1 MKRKA
6 AIKKTSDGM
15 TIKSRIGVKGKTTT
29 RATNAKGKITNITKT
44 KADGT
49 TRTLGKAQVAARNR
63 LKTGKSKSA
72 TAARE
77 NIADLR
83 KKKREAKKSGDTKLF
98 NSLRKEQ
105 KTTRK
110 SFVSSVKKKVAA
122 RRTEKKKT

>member
-1 MKRKA
+1 MKSKA
-6 AIKKTSDGM
+6 AIRKTSDGK
-15 TIKSRIGVKGKTTT
+15 TIRSRIGVKGKTTT
-29 RATNAKGKITNITKT
+29 RATNAKDKITSITKT

-72 TAARE
+72 TATRE

-83 KKKREAKKSGDTKLF
+83 KKKREAKKSGDTDLF

-122 RRTEKKKT
+122 RRAEKKKT

>member
-6 AIKKTSDGM
+6 AIRKTSDGM

-29 RATNAKGKITNITKT
+29 RTTNAEDKITSITKT

-63 LKTGKSKSA
+63 LKTGKSKAA

-98 NSLRKEQ
+98 NSLRGKQ
-105 KTTRK
+105 KTARK

-122 RRTEKKKT
+122 RRAEKKKT

>member
-122 RRTEKKKT
+122 RRAEKKKT

>member
-1 MKRKA
+1 MKSKA
-6 AIKKTSDGM
+6 AIRKTSDGM

-63 LKTGKSKSA
+63 LKSGKGK
-72 TAARE
+72 AAKAAQE

-83 KKKREAKKSGDTKLF
+83 KKKRAAKKSGDTNLF
-98 NSLRKEQ
+98 NSLRQEQ

-122 RRTEKKKT
+122 RRAEKKKT

>member
-6 AIKKTSDGM
+6 VIKKTSDGM

-29 RATNAKGKITNITKT
+29 RATNAKGKITSITKT

-49 TRTLGKAQVAARNR
+49 TRTLGKAQVK

-83 KKKREAKKSGDTKLF
+83 KKKRAAKKSGDTNLF
-98 NSLRKEQ
+98 NSLREKQ

-122 RRTEKKKT
+122 RRAEKKKT